1 VCKLNGV
8 TPEKKG
14 EHAAEG
20 EMDDHL
26 GSAKHD
32 PARRDGGNSRN
43 GTRTKQL
50 LTDVRLSRRSWASA
64 NAASPRSTDW

>member
-1 VCKLNGV
+1 
-8 TPEKKG
+8 
-14 EHAAEG
+14 
-20 EMDDHL
+20 MDDHL

-50 LTDVRLSRRSWASA
+50 LTDVGPVEVAIPRDRDGSLSRRSWASA